1 MTIDAEDEKLR
12 GESVCRGLEE
22 QYDDNSDDGSS
33 DFRVYIN

>member
-1 MTIDAEDEKLR
+1 MTIDAEDEKMR
-12 GESVCRGLEE
+12 GGVCRGLEE